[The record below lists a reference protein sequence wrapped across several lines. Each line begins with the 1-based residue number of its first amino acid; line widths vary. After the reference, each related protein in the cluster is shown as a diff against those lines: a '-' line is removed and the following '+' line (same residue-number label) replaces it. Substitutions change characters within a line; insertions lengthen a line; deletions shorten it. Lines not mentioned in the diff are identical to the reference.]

1 MIHLLAKYLYRDFQ
15 IQILTILQSNKQFNV
30 ICQIFRLTFFCY
42 NKKTNFIGVTELHL
56 IFIVVHKVKNPT
68 KPEANLFAIYI
79 RAWVN

>member
-30 ICQIFRLTFFCY
+30 ICQIFRLTFSGY